1 MGITK
6 KNQGNCR
13 VCVVRSRPTC
23 MVLDLDGELLQVLV
37 MLHVLVDSLADEF
50 GTVFAVLLF
59 PFGIL
64 LLSCFLCLLLFGC

>member
-1 MGITK
+1 
-6 KNQGNCR
+6 
-13 VCVVRSRPTC
+13 

-64 LLSCFLCLLLFGC
+64 LLSRLLCLLLLGC

>member
-1 MGITK
+1 
-6 KNQGNCR
+6 
-13 VCVVRSRPTC
+13 

-50 GTVFAVLLF
+50 GTVFAVLLL